1 MKNMMQTQTAYN
13 LKYENCRRV
22 PSSSAAATL
31 ASSKIIA
38 DNASDIADADYVD
51 RNIPKMELL
60 KINYV
65 NKSLG
70 NLAAIGAEELD
81 KIERPALPRRRM
93 HQKPPAPRPHS
104 EGALK
109 VSELAKL
116 SNATA
121 AAATVT
127 VASSAIVPAQHRTL
141 GPQSL
146 PPTQHHHPLKY
157 TVYKKHNEPS
167 PRATKLQYTNNE
179 DFFKSKKKY
188 LVFDSKKRSALD
200 NIQFYFDSKSYER
213 HVDNKMYGILSGSG
227 GSCDGGSSKA
237 SSETAST
244 GSSHS
249 WNFIKSSK
257 TTTSSGAK
265 GATEQKIAKKVP
277 LMGKAMTRESSLLD
291 IARIAKNFRANR
303 SASSDS
309 ILQSAGKNASC
320 RRDGD
325 KTAGSIGK
333 IKQLEAMDD
342 DNRCVCLH
350 KTQTKRNDVMHIKV
364 NEMTHPSQTYAMP
377 SSNKHRPKTLMA
389 QKTVET
395 QTPSNVE
402 GNGAHHHHHH
412 SQYHSHS
419 GSNVADCKIT
429 AGLDKSIV
437 NIEYG
442 GKRHTGAAA
451 AIAGSVAHL
460 KSLSNKTTCGY
471 KNCTFVNCPM
481 SQPSSANEDNVS
493 QLSSKTANHENAIR
507 KKTMH
512 SISITKIDTISNK
525 SKLYLKTKEFNEYD
539 DDVLDDNLAIDFSP
553 VTLNNLRNLDLNG
566 QKRGGNGG
574 PTTIPIK
581 FTPNNQ
587 NLNNSIKCKSVD
599 KANFISTTT
608 SIENRKYN
616 NLSAGPLSL
625 PSFAVPMPMAKPQM
639 AGDTNRVK
647 IFIRNPPSMS
657 SSEVSSR
664 ASSSSDSCS
673 SDYYDRVADSSS
685 LSNANDCST
694 STSSMVDVPDS
705 AAKLTSH
712 LRDLFPTRLGC
723 DGAIFWNDCYYYDEH
738 ALCDCRANSVSAA
751 DGDAKGAVTV
761 LCSCN
766 ADLKQV
772 WLGNRFVK
780 FNIILGCPFGFCG
793 TFLLQVPM
801 TFLSFANNNY
811 EFVKFSLQIE
821 TRWRLPPEHNN
832 CYH

>member
-1 MKNMMQTQTAYN
+1 MMQTQSAFN
-13 LKYENCRRV
+13 LKYENCRRT
-22 PSSSAAATL
+22 PTTSTATL
-31 ASSKIIA
+31 ASNRNIS
-38 DNASDIADADYVD
+38 DNASDIADAEYVAK
-51 RNIPKMELL
+51 NIPKMELL

-70 NLAAIGAEELD
+70 NLAAIGADELD

-93 HQKPPAPRPHS
+93 HNKPQAPRPHS

-109 VSELAKL
+109 TSELAKL

-121 AAATVT
+121 VAGNAT
-127 VASSAIVPAQHRTL
+127 VASSSSPIVSSQQHRTL

-213 HVDNKMYGILSGSG
+213 HVDNKMYGILSGG
-227 GSCDGGSSKA
+227 GHGGGCDGGSSKA

-257 TTTSSGAK
+257 TTSNSGAR
-265 GATEQKIAKKVP
+265 GAIEQKIAKKVP
-277 LMGKAMTRESSLLD
+277 LNGKGMTRESSLLD

-309 ILQSAGKNASC
+309 ILQSAGKNAHA
-320 RRDGD
+320 RKEAD
-325 KTAGSIGK
+325 KAAISMGK
-333 IKQLEAMDD
+333 SNKLESKNDEK
-342 DNRCVCLH
+342 NCVCVR
-350 KTQTKRNDVMHIKV
+350 KSQTKRNDVMHIKI
-364 NEMTHPSQTYAMP
+364 NEMPNSSQIYAMP
-377 SSNKHRPKTLMA
+377 NGNNHRPKSLMA

-395 QTPSNVE
+395 QTPSNDE
-402 GNGAHHHHHH
+402 GNGGHHHHHH
-412 SQYHSHS
+412 HHLHHSHA
-419 GSNVADCKIT
+419 GNVADCKIT

-442 GKRHTGAAA
+442 GKQHAGIATAPSAGGGAH
-451 AIAGSVAHL
+451 SKL
-460 KSLSNKTTCGY
+460 LLSNKTTCGY

-481 SQPSSANEDNVS
+481 SPPASATEDNVC
-493 QLSSKTANHENAIR
+493 QLSAKVAHHENAIR
-507 KKTMH
+507 RKTMH

-525 SKLYLKTKEFNEYD
+525 SKLYLKTKEFND
-539 DDVLDDNLAIDFSP
+539 DDDEMDDNLSVDFSA
-553 VTLNNLRNLDLNG
+553 VTLNNLRNLGLSDK
-566 QKRGGNGG
+566 KRGNIGG

-587 NLNNSIKCKSVD
+587 NLNNSIKCKSVN
-599 KANFISTTT
+599 KANFISTQT

-616 NLSAGPLSL
+616 NLSAAPLSL
-625 PSFAVPMPMAKPQM
+625 PSFAVPMQMSKPQL
-639 AGDTNRVK
+639 ASDTNRVK

-657 SSEVSSR
+657 SSDVSSR
-664 ASSSSDSCS
+664 ASSSSDSSHESHGNLSACKNYRMT
-673 SDYYDRVADSSS
+673 DFRDYDRVADSSS
-685 LSNANDCST
+685 LLMANDCST
-694 STSSMVDVPDS
+694 TSSSSVMSSSIVDVPDS
-705 AAKLTSH
+705 ATKLSSH

-738 ALCDCRANSVSAA
+738 ALCDCRANDVSAT
-751 DGDAKGAVTV
+751 DGDNAKGAVTV
-761 LCSCN
+761 LCSCTV
-766 ADLKQV
+766 DIKKVL
-772 WLGNRFVK
+772 
-780 FNIILGCPFGFCG
+780 NIFIKLYCGKGYFGWG
-793 TFLLQVPM
+793 SNKLLNQKTDENV
-801 TFLSFANNNY
+801 
-811 EFVKFSLQIE
+811 
-821 TRWRLPPEHNN
+821 
-832 CYH
+832 